1 MRLYLL
7 NQFMVIFGD
16 RQRDSRRDRRMYTKF
31 FPDGLD
37 GLPFAPPR
45 ELCSAATWAKT
56 KPDVRLEVTSDGVS
70 GIIEIYPHGS
80 TNPRW
85 CLWQTND
92 GRLQL
97 DDLTITRS
105 HCLTQPSTWRCG
117 LSRRN
122 CSRPV
127 DQPWGLPSPPAGD
140 CSTHANR
147 ATRLSKRRRLR
158 SGRSRRFLASR
169 NPRKHQEQLL
179 TRMCVRIRS
188 PAGSEEDAQIFGQQD
203 VLVEHQAPSRDFPP
217 LVNPPEPVLPTANIE
232 ILLGLTPASI
242 DQ

>member
-37 GLPFAPPR
+37 GLPFAPR
-45 ELCSAATWAKT
+45 DLCSAATWAKT

-70 GIIEIYPHGS
+70 GIIKIYPHGS

-97 DDLTITRS
+97 DDLTM
-105 HCLTQPSTWRCG
+105 
-117 LSRRN
+117 N
-122 CSRPV
+122 EFA
-127 DQPWGLPSPPAGD
+127 LPYPTIDMALRFI
-140 CSTHANR
+140 A
-147 ATRLSKRRRLR
+147 SKL
-158 SGRSRRFLASR
+158 
-169 NPRKHQEQLL
+169 
-179 TRMCVRIRS
+179 
-188 PAGSEEDAQIFGQQD
+188 
-203 VLVEHQAPSRDFPP
+203 
-217 LVNPPEPVLPTANIE
+217 
-232 ILLGLTPASI
+232 
-242 DQ
+242 